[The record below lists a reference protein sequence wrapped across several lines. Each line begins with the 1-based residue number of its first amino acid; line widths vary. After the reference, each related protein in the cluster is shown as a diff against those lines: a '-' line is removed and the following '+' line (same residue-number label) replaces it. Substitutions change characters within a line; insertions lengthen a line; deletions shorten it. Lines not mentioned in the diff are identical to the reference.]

1 MPILAATDF
10 LPALPE
16 IFLGCAAMALLLL
29 GVHQG
34 DRAAREI
41 AWLAV
46 GALAVTLALVLAPLV
61 SHGPARQV
69 SLFGMFVTDGFG
81 AYAKVLVLLGS
92 AFSIIIAMGYNERH
106 GIARCEF
113 PVLVMI
119 GTAGMMMMISANDLI
134 SLYIALELQSLSL
147 YVVASFA
154 RDSDRSSEAGLKY
167 FGLGALASGMLLY
180 GASMV
185 YGFAGTTNFDALAH
199 NFADGGTVSIGLI
212 IGIVFIAVGL
222 AFKISAVPFH

>member
-1 MPILAATDF
+1 MRRASPRRRRGDRDVPLPGTPPPLSGRVGWGVRSAMPILSAPDF

-46 GALAVTLALVLAPLV
+46 GALAVTLALVLAPLA

-167 FGLGALASGMLLY
+167 FVLGALASGM
-180 GASMV
+180 
-185 YGFAGTTNFDALAH
+185 
-199 NFADGGTVSIGLI
+199 
-212 IGIVFIAVGL
+212 
-222 AFKISAVPFH
+222 